1 MLGVWTAVGILWLPV
16 FTIIYGNIFKKK
28 TPDIDGSNGYK
39 TARSRLS
46 PQTWEFA
53 NHCAARIERIVGWI
67 LLVLSAAALFLLGKS
82 EDVGGFGSGILGA
95 QIGIVGLSVALTTE
109 SALKKNFDEDGKRK

>member
-1 MLGVWTAVGILWLPV
+1 MLGVWTAVLDLWFPV
-16 FTIIYGNIFKKK
+16 FIIIYGNIFKKK

-46 PQTWEFA
+46 PETWEFA
-53 NHCAARIERIVGWI
+53 NHYAARIGRIVGWI
-67 LLVLSAAALFLLGKS
+67 LLVLSAAALFFLGKG
-82 EDVGGFGSGILGA
+82 EDAGGFGSGILGA

-109 SALKKNFDEDGKRK
+109 AALKKNFDENGSRK